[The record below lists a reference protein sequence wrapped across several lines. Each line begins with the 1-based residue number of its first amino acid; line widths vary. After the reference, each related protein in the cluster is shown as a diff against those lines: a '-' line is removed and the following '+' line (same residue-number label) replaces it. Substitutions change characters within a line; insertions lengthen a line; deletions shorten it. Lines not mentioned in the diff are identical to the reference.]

1 MAVHE
6 QRLGEVTLGK
16 APRALAIAHGVGPVL
31 LWCQHGHLGAS
42 GAPTTAQ
49 TEALQS
55 EEVDTKL
62 LLRAPCRVGAD
73 HLVGIILVSLI
84 AVLWQ
89 VAGLDKEVTQAIVF
103 TVHNIPR
110 ISGARGDLVQL
121 WRGAAMERRED
132 CGGELGRPN
141 PHG

>member
-1 MAVHE
+1 M
-6 QRLGEVTLGK
+6 
-16 APRALAIAHGVGPVL
+16 
-31 LWCQHGHLGAS
+31 
-42 GAPTTAQ
+42 
-49 TEALQS
+49 
-55 EEVDTKL
+55 

-110 ISGARGDLVQL
+110 ISGARVTLSGCGESASKGGV
-121 WRGAAMERRED
+121 AAMEQRED
-132 CGGELGRPN
+132 CGGEPALSLDRPS